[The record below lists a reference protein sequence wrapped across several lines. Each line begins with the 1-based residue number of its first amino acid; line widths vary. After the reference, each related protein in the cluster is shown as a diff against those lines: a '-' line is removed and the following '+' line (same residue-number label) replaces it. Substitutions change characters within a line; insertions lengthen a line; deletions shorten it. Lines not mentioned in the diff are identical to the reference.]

1 MIRNSDKHGSH
12 FEVLY
17 LWFYRRSLPEILS
30 PAQLWEAV
38 QSGDAVTGAGRAWF
52 VRLTLAPTPHPWLSW
67 PSFSSLVMLDLAAD
81 AKTHFVGIQTTT
93 DALQWL
99 VRTCLTR
106 FAVCLVE
113 FLTSWPCLISFDQ
126 SVVVLQ
132 FVVSKDVGFFL
143 INEFLGIQLG

>member
-30 PAQLWEAV
+30 AAQLWEAV

-52 VRLTLAPTPHPWLSW
+52 VRLTLAPTPHPQLSW

-81 AKTHFVGIQTTT
+81 AKTHIVGIQTTT
-93 DALQWL
+93 EALKWL

-106 FAVCLVE
+106 FAVCLVG

-126 SVVVLQ
+126 LVVVLQ